1 MDKWLAAA
9 LDYVPLWLEFQMR
22 LSKMPGCII
31 AIAQRDRIIH
41 EHAFGFADIAK
52 GEKLTP
58 RHRFRVASHTK
69 SFTAAGIMKLR
80 EHRRL
85 RLDDA
90 VGQYVSGLHKEIAAA
105 TIAQV
110 MSHSAGIGRD
120 GLDAGYYSEKRP
132 FPSAEELKQDLRLP
146 PAIDANTRFK
156 YSNQG
161 FGLLG
166 LLIEAVTREPY
177 RTWIKREIVDAAG
190 LTETAPDMPLPRRA
204 PFARGHTA
212 KLLTGQP
219 LVIPGDYSLRA
230 LAPAGGLVSTASD
243 LALYFGQLA
252 PGAKQSVLSAAS
264 RREMV
269 RRHWRNPH
277 SSQEGYYGLGIIS
290 GALGGW
296 EWFGHSGG
304 LQGYISRTCMLPRQ
318 ELSISV
324 LTNSTDGW
332 AGYMLD
338 GVMHILRTFSMRG
351 APSRRVRD
359 WSGRWWSV
367 WGALDLVAM
376 GDTVVGANPHMGNPF
391 ADATEIKVTGRD
403 KGMITLANG
412 YQNHGEPLRRLRDK
426 SGRVAELWWSASRL
440 QPEARVAAD
449 MRRRYG
455 GQYTSK

>member
-1 MDKWLAAA
+1 
-9 LDYVPLWLEFQMR
+9 
-22 LSKMPGCII
+22 
-31 AIAQRDRIIH
+31 
-41 EHAFGFADIAK
+41 
-52 GEKLTP
+52 
-58 RHRFRVASHTK
+58 
-69 SFTAAGIMKLR
+69 
-80 EHRRL
+80 
-85 RLDDA
+85 
-90 VGQYVSGLHKEIAAA
+90 
-105 TIAQV
+105 
-110 MSHSAGIGRD
+110 
-120 GLDAGYYSEKRP
+120 
-132 FPSAEELKQDLRLP
+132 
-146 PAIDANTRFK
+146 
-156 YSNQG
+156 
-161 FGLLG
+161 
-166 LLIEAVTREPY
+166 
-177 RTWIKREIVDAAG
+177 
-190 LTETAPDMPLPRRA
+190 
-204 PFARGHTA
+204 
-212 KLLTGQP
+212 
-219 LVIPGDYSLRA
+219 
-230 LAPAGGLVSTASD
+230 
-243 LALYFGQLA
+243 
-252 PGAKQSVLSAAS
+252 
-264 RREMV
+264 MV

-376 GDTVVGANPHMGNPF
+376 GDTVVSANPHMGNPF

-412 YQNHGEPLRRLRDK
+412 YQNHGEPLRRVRDK